1 LIGGKQMDYKL
12 IAIDMDGTLLNSQ
25 DKISE
30 RNKKALLNA
39 IANGIH
45 VVLAT
50 GRIYKSALHYQRYIG
65 LKSPII
71 ACNGAVIS
79 SSEDDI
85 IFENFIDN
93 NSLKKIIRLAEENDM
108 YYHFYDKDK
117 FYYKTSKKE
126 FVNYYKY
133 YEENYFSQ
141 GIELVKFKNPSEII
155 DLNSSRYY
163 KVVFIDDNSA
173 KLLDFRRKLSNIK
186 GIAISKS
193 WHNNIEVMNASVS
206 KGNAVKFLIDILN
219 IDSSNVITIGDNEND
234 VSMFKVSG
242 LSVAMKN
249 GDEIAKNHADVIT
262 DTNDED
268 GVAKVIEKYVFR
280 S

>member
-1 LIGGKQMDYKL
+1 MDYKL

-93 NSLKKIIRLAEENDM
+93 NSLKEIIRLAEENDM

-163 KVVFIDDNSA
+163 KVVFIDDNSD